1 MGVASHVPLQVFTWG
16 YNDEGVLEWVW
27 PHVPLQVFTWGC
39 NDEGVAS
46 HVPLQMF
53 TWECNDEGVLE
64 WVWPHMSHCRC
75 SHGGVMMRVC
85 WNGCGLTCP
94 IAGVH
99 MGV

>member
-39 NDEGVAS
+39 NDEGV
-46 HVPLQMF
+46 
-53 TWECNDEGVLE
+53 
-64 WVWPHMSHCRC
+64 PHMFHCRC
-75 SHGGVMMRVC
+75 SRGGVMMRVC
-85 WNGCGLTCP
+85 LTCP